1 MSEAIHSFFGPGPL
15 VKKLISKKGID
26 NSRSLCYND
35 YSKKKRR
42 QKMIKRIKKYLWCK
56 KMGINHPW
64 KASGDKKFL
73 RMY

>member
-35 YSKKKRR
+35 YSK
-42 QKMIKRIKKYLWCK
+42 
-56 KMGINHPW
+56 
-64 KASGDKKFL
+64 
-73 RMY
+73 